1 MLSDDQWNTAKNLF
15 CDYAIRFFPGKNDMV
30 PQFVPLDDDVKFQMI
45 DLLADLHAVSEPPP
59 AKKPR
64 FDDPLPPA
72 AAAAAASAM
81 SDGRSRKD
89 KMAIDMDGEQN
100 EEEPDIMEDDHDIK
114 WEVEAWFDRAHGAR
128 FLKWDNNESQP
139 RVQWLQ
145 LQSTFPRLS
154 MLARRFLCILP
165 YSAPSERVWSG
176 FGHIIDKSSITIYST
191 LAAQIMFLRA
201 NKDILD
207 FIPV

>member
-1 MLSDDQWNTAKNLF
+1 MLSDAQWNTAKNLF

-30 PQFVPLDDDVKFQMI
+30 PQFVALDDGVKLQMV
-45 DLLADLHAVSEPPP
+45 DLLADMPAVPEPP

-64 FDDPLPPA
+64 VDAPLPPA
-72 AAAAAASAM
+72 AVAAAAAAESG
-81 SDGRSRKD
+81 GRSRKD
-89 KMAIDMDGEQN
+89 KMVLDMDGEQK
-100 EEEPDIMEDDHDIK
+100 EEEPDIKEDDQDIK
-114 WEVEAWFDRAHGAR
+114 WEVEAWFDRDHGAR

-165 YSAPSERVWSG
+165 SSAPSERVWSG
-176 FGHIIDKSSITIYST
+176 FGHIIDKSSSTMDST